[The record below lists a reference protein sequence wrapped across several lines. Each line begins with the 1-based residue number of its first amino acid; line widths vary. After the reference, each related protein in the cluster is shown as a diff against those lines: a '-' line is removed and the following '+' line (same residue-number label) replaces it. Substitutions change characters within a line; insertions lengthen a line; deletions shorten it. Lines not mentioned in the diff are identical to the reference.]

1 MGSAIGLPTNLVTLD
16 GNTNGFWSKFL
27 IPRNSVGNIFQ
38 PNILQTLLS
47 GRKRREVGREVE
59 ISNLVSELN
68 TNDRNY
74 CTHHLG
80 KCVGT
85 DMEDQVMTRRV
96 SSKFMVEEY
105 YKKLGK
111 EKRDKCNE
119 EYKMCLMRQQ

>member
-1 MGSAIGLPTNLVTLD
+1 M
-16 GNTNGFWSKFL
+16 KH
-27 IPRNSVGNIFQ
+27 
-38 PNILQTLLS
+38 LL
-47 GRKRREVGREVE
+47 
-59 ISNLVSELN
+59 ELN

-74 CTHHLG
+74 CTHKLG
-80 KCVGT
+80 NCVGT
-85 DMEDQVMTRRV
+85 DLEDQVMTRMV